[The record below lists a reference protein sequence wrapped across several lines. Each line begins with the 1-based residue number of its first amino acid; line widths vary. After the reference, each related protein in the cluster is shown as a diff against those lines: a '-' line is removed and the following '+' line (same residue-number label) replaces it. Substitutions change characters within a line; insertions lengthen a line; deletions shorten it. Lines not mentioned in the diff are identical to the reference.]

1 MIHTKQYDP
10 VKYKTPT
17 GTTLNCKG
25 WIQEAALRMLL
36 NNLDPEVAER
46 PDDLIVYGGRGK
58 AARNFEALDNI
69 IKALKILENDESLLI
84 QSGKP
89 VGILKTHKD
98 APRVLISNS
107 QLVPKWANWEHFDEL
122 EKKGLM
128 MYGQMT
134 AGSWIYIGSQGIV
147 QGTYETYAAL
157 ADKHLA
163 NGEWRM
169 ENGELGGT
177 LKGTLNVTAGLGGM
191 GGAQPLAITMN
202 EGVALIA
209 EVEEWR
215 IDKRIETRYLDEKY
229 IDIDEAIDASLKYK
243 KDGVAKSIGVLCN
256 AVHLLQR
263 LVERNIIPDTLT
275 DQTSAHDPLIGY
287 VPHTL
292 SNERAN
298 VLRKENPDEYIARS
312 YESMYLHVQLMVQLM
327 DKGAITFDYGNNIR
341 ARALEYEASRESG
354 VRSLESGVPSL
365 ESGVPSLESGVRSL
379 ESQKLSTPDSR
390 LPTMNYP
397 PGRCFAFPGFVPAYI
412 RPLFCLGK
420 GPFRWAA
427 LSGDP
432 EDIRVTDEVILKL
445 FPNDAGLKRWINM
458 AQEKIA
464 FQGLPAR
471 ICWIGQGDR
480 EKAGLA
486 FNELVR
492 TGKVKAPIVIGRDHL
507 DTGSVAS
514 PNRETEAMMDGSD
527 AVADWPILN
536 ALVNTAGG
544 ASWVSLHHGGGVGM
558 GYSIHAG
565 MVIVA
570 DGTEDAEARLGR
582 VLRND
587 PGMGVI
593 RHADAGYEIAKETAD
608 KFDLN
613 IKNKLG

>member
-1 MIHTKQYDP
+1 MATGYDAK
-10 VKYKTPT
+10 KYKTPT
-17 GTTLNCKG
+17 GTQLSCKG

-46 PDDLIVYGGRGK
+46 PEELIVYGGRGK
-58 AARNFEALDNI
+58 AARNFEALDLI
-69 IKALKILENDESLLI
+69 IKALKDLENHETLLI

-107 QLVPKWANWEHFDEL
+107 QLVPNWANWKHFDEL
-122 EKKGLM
+122 EKKGLI

-147 QGTYETYAAL
+147 QGTYETYAA
-157 ADKHLA
+157 AAAKHF
-163 NGEWRM
+163 
-169 ENGELGGT
+169 GGS
-177 LKGTLNVTAGLGGM
+177 LRGTLNVTAGLGGM

-209 EVEEWR
+209 EVEKWR
-215 IDKRIETRYLDEKY
+215 IEKRIETKY
-229 IDIDEAIDASLKYK
+229 CDLLIEDIDEAIDRALE
-243 KDGVAKSIGVLCN
+243 AKRTGEALSIGVLCN
-256 AVHLLQR
+256 AVHLLER
-263 LVERNIIPDTLT
+263 LLERNIIPDTLT

-287 VPHTL
+287 WPH
-292 SNERAN
+292 E
-298 VLRKENPDEYIARS
+298 IS
-312 YESMYLHVQLMVQLM
+312 YEQAKILREKNPEQYIEAAYHSMYRHVELMIALKN
-327 DKGAITFDYGNNIR
+327 KGAITFDYGNNIR
-341 ARALEYEASRESG
+341 ARAKEKGLENAF
-354 VRSLESGVPSL
+354 
-365 ESGVPSLESGVRSL
+365 
-379 ESQKLSTPDSR
+379 D
-390 LPTMNYP
+390 
-397 PGRCFAFPGFVPAYI
+397 FPGFVPAYI
-412 RPLFCLGK
+412 RPLFCEGK

-432 EDIRVTDEVILKL
+432 QDIAITDETVRAL
-445 FPNDAGLKRWINM
+445 FPQNKSLIRWLDLAQKR
-458 AQEKIA
+458 IA

-471 ICWIGQGDR
+471 ICWLGQGER

-492 TGKVKAPIVIGRDHL
+492 SGKLKAPIVIGRDHL

-514 PNRETEAMMDGSD
+514 PNRETEAMLDGSD
-527 AVADWPILN
+527 AIADWPVLN
-536 ALVNTAGG
+536 ALMNTAGG

-570 DGTEDAEARLGR
+570 DGTDDAAARLAR

-587 PGMGVI
+587 PGLGVI
-593 RHADAGYEIAKETAD
+593 RHADAGYDIAKQTATE
-608 KFDLN
+608 
-613 IKNKLG
+613 NKLSIEERLNLM

>member
-1 MIHTKQYDP
+1 MYDYA
-10 VKYKTPT
+10 KYKTPT

-25 WIQEAALRMLL
+25 WVQEAALRMLL

-46 PDDLIVYGGRGK
+46 PEDLIVYGGRGK
-58 AARNFEALDNI
+58 AARNIESLDLI
-69 IKALKILENDESLLI
+69 IKALKDLEEDETLLI

-89 VGILKTHKD
+89 VAMLKTHKD
-98 APRVLISNS
+98 APRVLLSNS
-107 QLVPKWANWEHFDEL
+107 QLVPNWANWKHFDEL

-147 QGTYETYAAL
+147 QGTYETYSAA
-157 ADKHLA
+157 ANKHF
-163 NGEWRM
+163 N
-169 ENGELGGT
+169 GT

-215 IDKRIETRYLDEKY
+215 IDKRLETKYLDEKY
-229 IDIDEAIDASLKYK
+229 TNIDEAIDAAVKAK
-243 KDGVAKSIGVLCN
+243 ADGRAVSIGVLCN
-256 AVHLLQR
+256 AVDLLQR
-263 LVERNIIPDTLT
+263 LIDRNIVPDTLT

-287 VPHTL
+287 IP
-292 SNERAN
+292 AN
-298 VLRKENPDEYIARS
+298 MTNKEANKLRTENPEEYISKS
-312 YESMYLHVQLMVQLM
+312 YDTMKLHVQLMLLLQSL
-327 DKGAITFDYGNNIR
+327 GAVTFDYGNNIR
-341 ARALEYEASRESG
+341 ARAKERGLENAF
-354 VRSLESGVPSL
+354 
-365 ESGVPSLESGVRSL
+365 
-379 ESQKLSTPDSR
+379 D
-390 LPTMNYP
+390 
-397 PGRCFAFPGFVPAYI
+397 FPGFVPAYI
-412 RPLFCLGK
+412 RPLFCEGK

-432 EDIRVTDEVILKL
+432 EDIRVTDQVMMEL
-445 FPNDAGLKRWINM
+445 FPENAGMLRWMRM
-458 AQEKIA
+458 ARQKIA

-514 PNRETEAMMDGSD
+514 PNRETEAMLDGSD
-527 AVADWPILN
+527 AVADWPVLN

-570 DGTEDAEARLGR
+570 DGTDDAAARLSR

-593 RHADAGYEIAKETAD
+593 RHADAGYDVAKDYARRYNLD
-608 KFDLN
+608 
-613 IKNKLG
+613 IKERLGDVR